1 MTYATNLLWRQA
13 SAIYAAASAPLSLSL
28 FLSFFLFLFRFLLLT
43 CALSHLKSL
52 HWTKLTG
59 EWKEIAAMLPSTVL
73 HNQANC
79 FPTHIIFYLSP
90 LPLSLSL
97 ALSVWFAVW
106 NFVNAP
112 VKYGAYLYMSRKLHN
127 TLRDAAALRFLC
139 IFYVA
144 AETPPRQLSSIFLMT
159 LQCIS
164 MQNSA

>member
-43 CALSHLKSL
+43 CALSHLKTL
-52 HWTKLTG
+52 QWTKLTG

-90 LPLSLSL
+90 FHSLSGSLSETSLMHLSNMAHIYICQENCIIPYAMLPLYDFCAYFTLLPKLLPINSL
-97 ALSVWFAVW
+97 AFFWWLCSALVC
-106 NFVNAP
+106 
-112 VKYGAYLYMSRKLHN
+112 KTLH
-127 TLRDAAALRFLC
+127 
-139 IFYVA
+139 
-144 AETPPRQLSSIFLMT
+144 S
-159 LQCIS
+159 
-164 MQNSA
+164 